1 MRVLGLLQAIP
12 TPIPAGTIRDTLT
25 VIVRERGYQQ
35 NVPATLLSRG
45 WQWLSRLLDE
55 LFTNAVASRGTYLIV
70 LGVMGLL
77 IGVAVARAIVVARAR
92 TLAAQ
97 RRATEATAAE
107 QLAEARG
114 LAAQGAYVD
123 AAHRLYAAIVTRLV
137 ETRQVRRHP
146 SKTVGDYGRDLRAS
160 GDGLT
165 PAYQAFA
172 RTYEVVAYGD
182 GLCDAARYQRLEQ
195 LAAPL
200 FGEPTA
206 RPGARAA

>member
-1 MRVLGLLQAIP
+1 MLLQALP

-35 NVPATLLSRG
+35 NVSATLLSRG
-45 WQWLSRLLDE
+45 WEWLSRVLNE
-55 LFTNAVASRGTYLIV
+55 LFSNAVASPGTYLIV
-70 LGVMGLL
+70 LGALGLL

-97 RRATEATAAE
+97 RRAAEVTADE
-107 QLAEARG
+107 LLTEARG

-123 AAHRLYAAIVTRLV
+123 AAHRLYAAVVIRLV
-137 ETRQVRRHP
+137 ERRQVRKHP
-146 SKTVGDYGRDLRAS
+146 SKTVGDYGRELRAS
-160 GDGLT
+160 GDQLT
-165 PAYQAFA
+165 PAYVAFA

-182 GLCDAARYQRLEQ
+182 GLCDATRYQRLER

-200 FGEPTA
+200 FGTPTA
-206 RPGARAA
+206 QPGARAA